1 MKYRVAVSPNS
12 SSLSLKPSNLS
23 RSLIDWLFHT
33 IESIKRLEK
42 PVLRELVCFNT
53 KLQFFQLN
61 LTANPQ
67 NFSSLS
73 AFIKLLNKGS
83 TT

>member
-12 SSLSLKPSNLS
+12 SALSLKPSNLS
-23 RSLIDWLFHT
+23 RSLIDWLSHT

-42 PVLRELVCFNT
+42 PVLQELICFNT

-61 LTANPQ
+61 LTGNPK

-73 AFIKLLNKGS
+73 TFIAQIIK
-83 TT
+83 

>member
-1 MKYRVAVSPNS
+1 MKYHVAVSPNS
-12 SSLSLKPSNLS
+12 SALSPSNLS

-42 PVLRELVCFNT
+42 PVLQELICFNT

-61 LTANPQ
+61 LTANPK

-73 AFIKLLNKGS
+73 AFIAQIIK
-83 TT
+83 